1 MASPSNTTITVDGV
15 KLNAFSTQVGIS
27 SAVDSYGAMPSMAT
41 LSCALDFS
49 ADMHDTTNVP
59 FATVKK
65 YFDLANVPT
74 NDKIKDIKIEFW
86 KDENKKDP
94 ICTLKF
100 KGWISS
106 WNVSSGGGS
115 NHVLSVSI
123 QPALDQQNHYHLQ
136 LEN

>member
-15 KLNAFSTQVGIS
+15 KLNAFSTQVGLATVS
-27 SAVDSYGAMPSMAT
+27 DTNGMPSMGSLT
-41 LSCALDFS
+41 CAMDFS
-49 ADMHDTTNVP
+49 ADMHDTVNVP

-74 NDKIKDIKIEFW
+74 KDKIKDVKIEFW
-86 KDENKKDP
+86 KDEHRADA
-94 ICTLKF
+94 ICTLSF
-100 KGWISS
+100 RGWISA

-123 QPALDQQNHYHLQ
+123 QPALDQQNYHDLQ
-136 LEN
+136 LGN

>member
-15 KLNAFSTQVGIS
+15 KLNAFSTQIGLS
-27 SAVDSYGAMPSMAT
+27 TTDPTYGMPTMAT
-41 LSCALDFS
+41 LSYAMDFS

-59 FATVKK
+59 YATVKK

-74 NDKIKDIKIEFW
+74 KDKVKDIRIEFW
-86 KDENKKDP
+86 KDEHKQDA
-94 ICTLKF
+94 ICTLSF

-123 QPALDQQNHYHLQ
+123 QPAMDQQNYNNLQ
-136 LEN
+136 IGN